1 MKMKPWIITGVSLL
15 CAGAICCGAA
25 VHAGALDQKRYMKML
40 DLTTIPTPRTV
51 LFPPC

>member
-40 DLTTIPTPRTV
+40 DLTDYTRTV